1 MNLVRKKCRDRK
13 FIFFVN
19 QTISLSLFE
28 LQNCKLNFFRYLW
41 VHRTALC
48 KFLDAKINVSASF
61 FEFKTPASRHFY
73 LMALKS
79 KLDNLFSESCHFSWV
94 GKNLCMCAVNKEWK
108 VRLISGETERVNKV
122 LWSAKHA
129 NIDLTDVSL
138 NIYSVNRD
146 WECQFL
152 C

>member
-1 MNLVRKKCRDRK
+1 
-13 FIFFVN
+13 
-19 QTISLSLFE
+19 
-28 LQNCKLNFFRYLW
+28 
-41 VHRTALC
+41 
-48 KFLDAKINVSASF
+48 
-61 FEFKTPASRHFY
+61 
-73 LMALKS
+73 
-79 KLDNLFSESCHFSWV
+79 
-94 GKNLCMCAVNKEWK
+94 MCAVNKEWK

-122 LWSAKHA
+122 LCSAKHA